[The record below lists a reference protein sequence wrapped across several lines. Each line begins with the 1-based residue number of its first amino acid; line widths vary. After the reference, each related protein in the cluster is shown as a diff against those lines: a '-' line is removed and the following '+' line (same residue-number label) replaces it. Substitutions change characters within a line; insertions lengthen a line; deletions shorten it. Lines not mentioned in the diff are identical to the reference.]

1 MSITKW
7 LSQNIWLLGSVI
19 GLTTLVVN
27 LSISLYKDRTA
38 RRRELYAEAYRAVV
52 AYAEFPYVVRRRSVS
67 NPESERIRIS
77 TDIRFIQERIA
88 FYTAWIR
95 IEAPFVAERYAYL
108 VKRTREVAG
117 QLMHEA
123 WLRAGCSS
131 DHDMNV
137 GDIDLS
143 ALDVPREEYLK
154 AVRHTLLPRY
164 LPLRCGRWL
173 IRRGQKAWAWGW
185 RSGPGPDS
193 EGGDGLPS

>member
-1 MSITKW
+1 MSMTKW
-7 LSQNIWLLGSVI
+7 LANNIWLLGLVI

-27 LSISLYKDRTA
+27 LSVSLYKNRTA
-38 RRRELYAEAYRAVV
+38 RRRELYAEAYRAIVV
-52 AYAEFPYVVRRRSVS
+52 YAEFPYVIRRRSTS
-67 NPESERIRIS
+67 KPDNERIRMS
-77 TDIRFIQERIA
+77 TDIRHLQERIA

-95 IEAPFVAERYAYL
+95 IEAPYVAARYARL
-108 VKRTREVAG
+108 VKKTRQVAG

-143 ALDVPREEYLK
+143 ALDAPREEYLN

-173 IRRGQKAWAWGW
+173 TRRSQKAWAWVWG
-185 RSGPGPDS
+185 SPPDPNS
-193 EGGDGLPS
+193 ESGDGLAS